1 MLFRSQAS
9 TGDPASLVVTAGT
22 CVEIA
27 TGAPMPDGADA
38 VVMVEDTYRAGN
50 TVSIFTSVEPLQH
63 VGRQGAD
70 ISRGQK
76 VLSRGDGLNAS
87 RVGALAALGLAEV
100 DVFARPRVTIL
111 STGNEIIEP
120 GTPLG
125 PGQIYDIN
133 RFTVS
138 ALVADNG
145 GLPVP
150 RRVARDTLEDLERAV
165 QEAQSDD
172 LIVFSGGSSVG
183 ERDLILDVMRAHGTL
198 VFHGLAIKPGKPTA
212 FGLMGSVPFFGLP
225 GYPTSCLSNAYI
237 LLAPAQIGRAH
248 V

>member
-1 MLFRSQAS
+1 MCSSDL
-9 TGDPASLVVTAGT
+9 
-22 CVEIA
+22 
-27 TGAPMPDGADA
+27 
-38 VVMVEDTYRAGN
+38 
-50 TVSIFTSVEPLQH
+50 
-63 VGRQGAD
+63 
-70 ISRGQK
+70 
-76 VLSRGDGLNAS
+76 
-87 RVGALAALGLAEV
+87 
-100 DVFARPRVTIL
+100 
-111 STGNEIIEP
+111 
-120 GTPLG
+120 
-125 PGQIYDIN
+125 DIN

-237 LLAPAQIGRAH
+237 LLAPALRQLARLAPRRTGSLRLPLGKEIGRAH